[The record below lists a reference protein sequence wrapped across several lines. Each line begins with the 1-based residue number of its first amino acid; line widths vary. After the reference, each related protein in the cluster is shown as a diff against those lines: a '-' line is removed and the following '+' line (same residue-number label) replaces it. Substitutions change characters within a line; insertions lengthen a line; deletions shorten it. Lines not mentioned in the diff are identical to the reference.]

1 MFDVDER
8 LCSFASIDKT
18 SAALVS
24 ATSLKTLAR
33 VFEENQVPDEKL
45 EGLLLD
51 PLGMVLANIIQT
63 MVLHETV
70 YADYVLFDR
79 GDGLDRAE
87 RMFPGT
93 IRRLFVP
100 PKLRHEIARTID
112 SMSQNSPDFYKVNPS
127 DKLLNTLLDRQ
138 TATKKPLFDAL
149 SHEKAG
155 PFRVP
160 PDLAADAELQQDKL
174 LWESFG
180 IHLAEVVLNSMN
192 SEARTQYYL
201 AACRT

>member
-33 VFEENQVPDEKL
+33 VFKENQVPDEKL

-70 YADYVLFDR
+70 YADYV
-79 GDGLDRAE
+79 
-87 RMFPGT
+87 
-93 IRRLFVP
+93 
-100 PKLRHEIARTID
+100 
-112 SMSQNSPDFYKVNPS
+112 
-127 DKLLNTLLDRQ
+127 
-138 TATKKPLFDAL
+138 
-149 SHEKAG
+149 
-155 PFRVP
+155 
-160 PDLAADAELQQDKL
+160 
-174 LWESFG
+174 
-180 IHLAEVVLNSMN
+180 
-192 SEARTQYYL
+192 
-201 AACRT
+201 